1 MKVLFEKNFGRDL
14 KKVKDK
20 HLLKQI
26 KDAIDQVESA
36 SSLSNVENLK
46 KLQGFDL
53 YYRIRVGDYR
63 IGVEVS
69 EGRVIFVC
77 FLHRKDIYR
86 YFPK

>member
-46 KLQGFDL
+46 KL
-53 YYRIRVGDYR
+53 
-63 IGVEVS
+63 
-69 EGRVIFVC
+69 
-77 FLHRKDIYR
+77 
-86 YFPK
+86 